1 MKAAAWKKLVRDYVL
16 THLPDARLAGSI
28 LVIGDVDWVLHGVIV
43 DTSAFSATA
52 VELCALAVPL
62 YVPGE
67 GLRADY
73 GEELFHPR
81 SGGIGWDIEQGREA
95 AAGPLILEAV
105 TRQAIPF
112 FRRIPSP
119 GDLAVYSETRYPNSI
134 NPPTIEVEAYSWIL
148 QGDIGRFTA
157 AFERIERAVATMPPA
172 LTWGQVVLE
181 RVQTVQRAVEDGP
194 DAVEQLL
201 QGWRADSVRRLKL
214 DKLIARR

>member
-16 THLPDARLAGSI
+16 PYVPNAQLVGSI

-52 VELCALAVPL
+52 VELSALAVPL

-67 GLRADY
+67 GLRGDY
-73 GEELFHPR
+73 REELLHPK
-81 SGGIGWDIEQGREA
+81 SGGIGWDIEQGKEA
-95 AAGPLILEAV
+95 AAAPLILEAV

-112 FRRIPSP
+112 FRRVP
-119 GDLAVYSETRYPNSI
+119 GPRDLAVYSETRYLNSI

-172 LTWGQVVLE
+172 LTWGRVVLE
-181 RVQTVQRAVEDGP
+181 RARTVQRAVEDGP

-214 DKLIARR
+214 DNLIARR